1 MGQLA
6 TVEGQRT
13 PESPV
18 EAGLPFRYGTRRMET
33 PPAASLR
40 AFGLMWFGQLIS
52 LVGSG
57 LTRFALGV
65 WVYQRTGSATDF
77 ALITLCSFLP
87 GLVVAPFAGAV
98 VDRSDRRWVMFWSD
112 LGPAV
117 GTLAIALLLHADAL
131 QVWHI
136 YAVAAIG
143 SVFNSFQWPAYQAAT
158 TLLVPK
164 KQLGRANGMIQLGQ
178 AAAEVVAPVLAGTL
192 ISIVGLAG
200 VVFIDL
206 STFVF
211 AASMLLLVRVPRPV
225 DSGAGR
231 RGSLLSESA
240 FGWTFIRQRP
250 GLLGLLLFFAVNNIV
265 ASIASVLITPLV
277 LSFTTPKV
285 LGSVLAAA
293 STGLILGGLAM
304 TITGG
309 PRPRING
316 VFGFGLLSGVALAFV
331 GLRPNPVLIAASLFV
346 VMFAGPLVN
355 GSSQAIWQVKVP
367 TDVQGRVFA
376 VRRLIAQFT
385 VPLGFLSAGPL
396 ADYVF
401 KPLLLPGG
409 PLAGSV
415 GRIIG
420 VGPGRGIGLIYLI
433 LSVIPVVTTLWAYAK
448 PHVRRVEA
456 ELPDVVV
463 A

>member
-1 MGQLA
+1 
-6 TVEGQRT
+6 
-13 PESPV
+13 
-18 EAGLPFRYGTRRMET
+18 MEMK
-33 PPAASLR
+33 PAVSLR

-77 ALITLCSFLP
+77 ALITLCAFLP
-87 GLVVAPFAGAV
+87 GLLAAPLAGAL
-98 VDRSDRRWVMFWSD
+98 VDRSDRRWVLFWSD

-117 GTLAIALLLHADAL
+117 GTLAIVLLLRADAL

-143 SVFNSFQWPAYQAAT
+143 SVFSTFQWPAYQAAT

-164 KQLGRANGMIQLGQ
+164 RHLGRANGMLQLGM
-178 AAAEVVAPVLAGTL
+178 AAAEVVAPVLAGLL
-192 ISIVGLAG
+192 ISVVGLAG
-200 VVFIDL
+200 VVAIDL
-206 STFVF
+206 FSFLF
-211 AASMLLLVRVPRPV
+211 AASMLLLVRIPKPA

-231 RGSLLSESA
+231 KGSLLSESMY
-240 FGWTFIRQRP
+240 GWTFIRERP
-250 GLLGLLLFFAVNNIV
+250 GLLGLLLFFAMNNVV

-277 LSFTTPKV
+277 LSFTTPAV
-285 LGSVLAAA
+285 LGSVLAAS
-293 STGLILGGLAM
+293 STGLVLGGLVM
-304 TITGG
+304 TVTGG

-316 VFGFGLLSGVALAFV
+316 VLGFGLLSALALAVV
-331 GLRPNPVLIAASLFV
+331 GLQPNPVLIAAGLFV
-346 VMFAGPLVN
+346 IMFSGPLIN

-367 TDVQGRVFA
+367 PDVQGRVFA

-396 ADYVF
+396 ADFVF

-415 GRIIG
+415 GRVLG
-420 VGPGRGIGLIYLI
+420 VGPGRGIGLLYLI
-433 LSVIPVVTTLWAYAK
+433 LSVIPLVTTLWAYAQ
-448 PHVRRVEA
+448 PRMRRVEE
-456 ELPDVVV
+456 ELPD
-463 A
+463 AIAA

>member
-1 MGQLA
+1 MK
-6 TVEGQRT
+6 
-13 PESPV
+13 
-18 EAGLPFRYGTRRMET
+18 
-33 PPAASLR
+33 PAVSLR

-77 ALITLCSFLP
+77 ALITLCAFLP
-87 GLVVAPFAGAV
+87 GLLAAPFAGAL
-98 VDRSDRRWVMFWSD
+98 VDRSDRRWVLFWSD

-117 GTLAIALLLHADAL
+117 GTLAVVLLLRADAL

-136 YAVAAIG
+136 YAVAALG
-143 SVFNSFQWPAYQAAT
+143 SVFNTFQWPAYQAAT

-164 KQLGRANGMIQLGQ
+164 QQLGRANGMMQLGQ
-178 AAAEVVAPVLAGTL
+178 AAAEVVAPLLAGLL
-192 ISIVGLAG
+192 ISVVGLAG
-200 VVFIDL
+200 VVAIDL
-206 STFVF
+206 ATFLF
-211 AASMLLLVRVPRPV
+211 AASMLLLVRIPKPV
-225 DSGAGR
+225 DSGTGR
-231 RGSLLSESA
+231 KGSLLSESA
-240 FGWTFIRQRP
+240 YGWTFIRERP

-293 STGLILGGLAM
+293 STGLVVGGLAM

-316 VFGFGLLSGVALAFV
+316 VLGFNLLSGLALAVV
-331 GLRPNPVLIAASLFV
+331 GLRPNPVLIAAGLFV
-346 VMFAGPLVN
+346 IMFSAPLVT

-415 GRIIG
+415 GRVLG

-433 LSVIPVVTTLWAYAK
+433 LSVIPLMTTFWAYAQPRMRK
-448 PHVRRVEA
+448 VEE
-456 ELPDVVV
+456 ELPD
-463 A
+463 AIAA